1 MKIKIIE
8 NVTIVREVMEEG
20 VSRLEEVT
28 KQTGRSWDIE
38 IPIEPVQLKEV
49 WRGIR
54 GDIRELIHLAK
65 NCLR

>member
-20 VSRLEEVT
+20 VSRIEEFT

-54 GDIRELIHLAK
+54 GDIRELIRLA
-65 NCLR
+65 NVNRR